1 MKNTNNQ
8 IDKALHARGDLSE
21 KEKLDL
27 LASESLKEE
36 KFMSD
41 FMDMEYGKALNKFLK
56 NNPDKT
62 EADFIK
68 LFRIPMESGGK
79 VIDFA
84 KYTKGKNPKIKEIS
98 LSSLFAPGKA
108 LSELTEAERNAVNNL
123 LRMTFGRKD

>member
-84 KYTKGKNPKIKEIS
+84 KYT
-98 LSSLFAPGKA
+98 PGKA